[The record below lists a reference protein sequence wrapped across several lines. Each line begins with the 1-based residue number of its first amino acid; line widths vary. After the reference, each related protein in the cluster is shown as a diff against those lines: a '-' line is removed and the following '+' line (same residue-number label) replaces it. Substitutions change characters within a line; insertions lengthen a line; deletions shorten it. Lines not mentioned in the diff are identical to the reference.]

1 MMIIIKDTLK
11 KGGFGIQLLMFISII
26 CLCVVV
32 ISPAI
37 LVLNALKLPE
47 ITNLKLVQLVS
58 SIGLTVVPA
67 YIFARTYSSK
77 PSSYLSLA
85 TKPNWKIFTYVA
97 VLMIV
102 AIPFINLLGSLN
114 QQMVLPK
121 ALAGIENWMKNAESQ
136 ASGLTEKMLNIHSIL
151 SLSFNI
157 LLIAI
162 IPAIGEELIFRGVLI
177 KILRDWKG
185 IKLAIWL
192 TAIIFSA
199 IHLQFYGFIPRMLMG
214 AFFGYLLLWSDS
226 LWLPIV
232 AHFTNNAI
240 AIIFYY
246 LKCNGYKMP
255 DIDDI
260 GTGNTLWLGIASG
273 ALVVFGIS
281 QLKKQILKKK
291 Y

>member
-1 MMIIIKDTLK
+1 MNSIKDMFK
-11 KGGFGIQLLMFISII
+11 NGGVATQLLLLFAII
-26 CLCVVV
+26 CFCLVV
-32 ISPAI
+32 ISPVTLAI
-37 LVLNALKLPE
+37 TALKLPE
-47 ITNLKLVQLVS
+47 ITNFKIIQLIS
-58 SIGLTVVPA
+58 SFGLSIVPA
-67 YIFARTYSSK
+67 FIFAKFYSSE
-77 PSSYLSLA
+77 PNSYLSLN
-85 TKPNWKIFTYVA
+85 TKTNWKSLADVA
-97 VLMIV
+97 LLMIV
-102 AIPFINLLGSLN
+102 AIPFINLMGSIN

-121 ALAGIENWMKNAESQ
+121 ALAGMESWMKDAESK
-136 ASGLTEKMLNIHSIL
+136 ASELTVKILNVHSL
-151 SLSFNI
+151 SGLSFNVLLVAI
-157 LLIAI
+157 L
-162 IPAIGEELIFRGVLI
+162 PAIGEELIFRGVLI
-177 KILRDWKG
+177 KILKDWKG
-185 IKLAIWL
+185 FKVAIWV

-232 AHFTNNAI
+232 AHFTNNAV

-255 DIDDI
+255 DIENI

>member
-1 MMIIIKDTLK
+1 MNTIKEVLK
-11 KGGFGIQLLMFISII
+11 NGGIATQLLLFFAII
-26 CLCVVV
+26 CFCLVVV
-32 ISPAI
+32 SPLTLAI
-37 LVLNALKLPE
+37 NALKLSE
-47 ITNLKLVQLVS
+47 ITNIKLIQLIS
-58 SIGLTVVPA
+58 SIGLTVVPT

-77 PSSYLSLA
+77 PSSYLSLD
-85 TKPNWKIFTYVA
+85 TKTNWKILVYVA
-97 VLMIV
+97 ILMIV
-102 AIPFINLLGSLN
+102 AIPFINLLGSIN

-136 ASGLTEKMLNIHSIL
+136 ASGLTEKILNIHSIL
-151 SLSFNI
+151 SLLFNI
-157 LLIAI
+157 LLVAI

-232 AHFTNNAI
+232 AHFTNNAV

-246 LKCNGYKMP
+246 LKYNGYKMP
-255 DIDDI
+255 DIDNI

-281 QLKKQILKKK
+281 QLKKQILQKKD
-291 Y
+291 